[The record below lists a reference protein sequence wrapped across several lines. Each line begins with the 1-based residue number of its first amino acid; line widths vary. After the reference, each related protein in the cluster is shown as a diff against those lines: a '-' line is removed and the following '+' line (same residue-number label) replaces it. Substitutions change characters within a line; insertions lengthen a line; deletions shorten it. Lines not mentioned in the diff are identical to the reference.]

1 MFARKDDSTRTLQ
14 QQQGKACC
22 FHKKMQ
28 SPPSGG
34 PRRIRSALPE
44 ASELALLNVISE
56 CTEFTNFGN
65 IFKQN
70 PVLFGSTTKKATKQE
85 QKLREAVNSRRGYLF
100 RNPSLLVQI
109 LEQRNFPVPDFILRS
124 VPDEAENPQEE
135 EQISRTTP
143 KSKLVQQPKERTMSD
158 NSNSYEL
165 NLEEPWK
172 NPENIL
178 AVLVPNEQISKTEM
192 QAKICLFM

>member
-1 MFARKDDSTRTLQ
+1 MK
-14 QQQGKACC
+14 
-22 FHKKMQ
+22 
-28 SPPSGG
+28 
-34 PRRIRSALPE
+34 
-44 ASELALLNVISE
+44 VISE